1 MINSPPKTTASMV
14 ADTTET
20 RYQKALKEINKL
32 ITINTELKDTAKDNE

>member
-1 MINSPPKTTASMV
+1 MINAPPKATASMM